1 MVVTNEITIRTA
13 KVSDIESIKQFFIE
27 AYGERTIF
35 QNELFL
41 LHYFDT
47 LEKNRTPLSVCLI
60 GISPKGEIVSHY
72 GGLYYNLKFNNSICT
87 MIWGVSAYTLP
98 EWRGR
103 GVNSKF
109 IDYIT
114 QNNEING
121 VIGFSQDTASFYQK
135 IGYNLFNF
143 NKLSRYVL
151 ILDCEKTLQVISFIK
166 QNTNRFDKL
175 VQFQTKKKFSYDFS
189 SLVEL
194 TEKNIYSYEL
204 NMDDDFAT
212 IATTHRSREF
222 LIWRFFENPFIKYT
236 VYGFIKNGKI
246 IAYIAMREEELEP
259 LNFKVNRI
267 IDIYGKKEGVKTLL
281 HKSFIE
287 SLSKKHI
294 YIDFSMFGT
303 IYNKELLSANFLKLE
318 NEDCSMLPQVTS
330 PIENRQNREFIGIQ
344 SKFHSGAIENLY
356 RDNVYFTRMDSDRDR
371 LASISQIVKNRQ

>member
-13 KVSDIESIKQFFIE
+13 KFSDIESVKQFFIK
-27 AYGERTIF
+27 AYGEKTIF
-35 QNELFL
+35 QDELFL
-41 LHYFDT
+41 MHYFDSRK
-47 LEKNRTPLSVCLI
+47 KNKSPMSECLI
-60 GISPKGEIVSHY
+60 GINPKGEIVSHY
-72 GGLYYNLKFNNSICT
+72 GGLYCNLKLNNKIYT

-98 EWRGR
+98 KWRGR

-143 NKLSRYVL
+143 DKLSRYVL
-151 ILDCEKTLQVISFIK
+151 ILDYKKTLQVISYIK

-175 VQFQTKKKFSYDFS
+175 VQFQTNKKYSYDFS

-194 TEKNIYSYEL
+194 TEEKICNYEL
-204 NMDDDFAT
+204 NMEDDFAA
-212 IATTHRSREF
+212 IVTTHRSREF

-236 VYGFIKNGKI
+236 VYGFVKNKKI

-267 IDIYGKKEGVKTLL
+267 IDIYGKREGVKTLL
-281 HKSFIE
+281 HKSLIE
-287 SLSKKHI
+287 SVSKNHI

-303 IYNKELLSANFLKLE
+303 IYNKELISANFLKLE

-330 PIENRQNREFIGIQ
+330 PIENRQNREFLGIQ
-344 SKFHSGAIENLY
+344 SKAHSKAIENLHH
-356 RDNVYFTRMDSDRDR
+356 DNVYFTRMDSDRDR
-371 LASISQIVKNRQ
+371 LASISQIS